1 MGQHSDRRRQPDRG
15 GQGALHREV
24 DDQYVRRRLGD
35 GVWDV
40 MEVLGAGPN
49 ICHQS
54 RDAPGGIA
62 SSINVVVPTPS
73 KRNELKSL
81 LLKAFPLDL
90 IPDEHDVMAS

>member
-1 MGQHSDRRRQPDRG
+1 MGQYSDRHRHLDRG

-24 DDQYVRRRLGD
+24 DDQYVGGRLGD

-62 SSINVVVPTPS
+62 SPIYVVLTNSS
-73 KRNELKSL
+73 KRSELNSFP
-81 LLKAFPLDL
+81 LKAFPLDL

>member
-1 MGQHSDRRRQPDRG
+1 MGQYSDRHRQLDRG

-24 DDQYVRRRLGD
+24 DDQYVDGRLGD

-62 SSINVVVPTPS
+62 RSIHVVRPTPS

-81 LLKAFPLDL
+81 PLKAFPLDL